1 MKEKEWSLYELLD
14 RWFDYKANDEVRPIR
29 QVTKKSYSI
38 EVCRTKK
45 WFDDMPVSEITSELI
60 QKAFN
65 AAAEN
70 GSARST
76 INHVKI
82 ILGGAFKYMDSL
94 SDTAIKNPVTRTILP
109 ANASVKD
116 VFPLTKSQQLA
127 IEKACLEDRY
137 GYLHLFLLMTG
148 LRRQE
153 LCNLKWADYDDS
165 RQFIK
170 IRESKTRS
178 GIRTVPLL
186 PFCDDII
193 KKQPKINEYIF
204 NQENGNPIN
213 PAALRAT
220 YMRIRKVT
228 GIKDLTNHVCRHT
241 FATRLLETGAKEKA
255 ISVLLGHSS
264 VAFTLDR
271 YVKAQPEYLRSQIML
286 IDSNPLEPK
295 QNL

>member
-1 MKEKEWSLYELLD
+1 MNKKEMTLYELLD
-14 RWFDYKANDEVRPIR
+14 RWFDYRANDEVKPIR
-29 QVTKKSYSI
+29 EITKESYCI
-38 EVCRTKK
+38 ELRRTKK
-45 WFDDMPVSEITSELI
+45 WFEDMPISEITTELI
-60 QKAFN
+60 QKVFN

-76 INHVKI
+76 INHVRL
-82 ILGGAFKYMDSL
+82 ILSSAFKYMDSL
-94 SDTAIKNPVTRTILP
+94 SDMAIKNPVTRTVLP

-127 IEKACLEDRY
+127 IEKACLEDRC

-220 YMRIRKVT
+220 YLRIRKVT

-241 FATRLLETGAKEKA
+241 FATRLLETGAREKA

-286 IDSNPLEPK
+286 MDSNPLEPK
-295 QNL
+295 QSL